1 MSSRDVSIDHH
12 CPARYT
18 YFMNIKEL
26 VLVRT
31 RDLFL
36 RSQVVAIRSALL
48 LGLAVITSIV
58 AAADPPKP
66 LQIYFIDVEGGQS
79 TLFVTPG
86 GESLLIDTGW
96 FGNNGRD
103 ADRIVAAA
111 KSAGISK
118 LDFVLLTHY
127 HADHAGGVPQLA
139 DRIPIGTFVD
149 HGENREL
156 DSAGTRQVFADYQN
170 VLAAKHIRRIIAKPG
185 DVLPISGMNVTVV
198 SADGVL
204 LDKPLPGAGSPNP
217 ACGVPE
223 TLAADNSENIRS
235 LGTLITYEKLRILD
249 LGDLTWD
256 KEKSLMCPANKLGRV
271 DIFVVSHHGSSSSD
285 SRALVDGIAA
295 RVAVMDNSDVKG
307 NNPATWL
314 RVHSAPGLEDLW
326 QLHSVPQRSLA
337 VRAHMYFAGQ
347 NSTVY
352 NVPDALIANLSGPDA
367 GNYLKVVAWNDGNFD
382 VYNSRT
388 NATKHYPAR

>member
-1 MSSRDVSIDHH
+1 MK
-12 CPARYT
+12 
-18 YFMNIKEL
+18 MKEL
-26 VLVRT
+26 VVYSMRGAFVRS
-31 RDLFL
+31 R
-36 RSQVVAIRSALL
+36 VAAVARGLL
-48 LGLAVITSIV
+48 LGLIALTPICS
-58 AAADPPKP
+58 AADPPKP

-139 DRIPIGTFVD
+139 DRIPIGAFVD

-156 DSAGTRQVFADYQN
+156 DSSGTRQMFAAYQN
-170 VLAAKHIRRIIAKPG
+170 VLAAKHIKRIIAKPG
-185 DVLPISGMNVTVV
+185 DILPITGMTVTVV

-204 LDKPLPGAGSPNP
+204 LDKPLPRAGSPNP
-217 ACGVPE
+217 ACGVSE
-223 TLAADNSENIRS
+223 DLAADSSENIRS
-235 LGTLITYEKLRILD
+235 LGTLVTYEKLRILD

-256 KEKSLMCPANKLGRV
+256 KEKSLMCPVNKLGRV
-271 DIFVVSHHGSSSSD
+271 DIFVVSHHGSASSD
-285 SRALVDGIAA
+285 SRALVDGISA

-337 VRAHMYFAGQ
+337 VRAHLYFAGQ
-347 NSTVY
+347 NSGVY
-352 NVPDALIANLSGPDA
+352 NVPDSFIANLSGPDA
-367 GNYLKVVAWNDGNFD
+367 GNYLKIVAWNDGNFD

-388 NATKHYPAR
+388 NATKHYSAR

>member
-1 MSSRDVSIDHH
+1 MK
-12 CPARYT
+12 
-18 YFMNIKEL
+18 IKEL
-26 VLVRT
+26 VLDRS
-31 RDLFL
+31 RGAL
-36 RSQVVAIRSALL
+36 RRSPVVATLCALSL
-48 LGLAVITSIV
+48 CLVWVTPIG
-58 AAADPPKP
+58 AATDPPKP

-79 TLFVTPG
+79 TLFVTPA

-139 DRIPIGTFVD
+139 ERIPIGAFVD
-149 HGENREL
+149 HGDNREQ

-185 DVLPISGMNVTVV
+185 DVLSIAGMNVTVV

-217 ACGVPE
+217 ACGVSE
-223 TLAADNSENIRS
+223 ALSEDNSENIRS

-256 KEKSLMCPANKLGRV
+256 KEKSLMCPMNKLGRV

-285 SRALVDGIAA
+285 SRVLVDGIAA

-326 QLHSVPQRSLA
+326 QLHSVPERSFA

-352 NVPDALIANLSGPDA
+352 NVPEAFIANLSGPDA